1 MNEDDLKDNPPFDA
15 ETQAALDE
23 EQNESTAIQ
32 YSNYTGHSQKPTPE
46 QVYYDGNFYYWLW
59 DISSTL
65 DQSEGTTWLTYNA
78 GTRYNPNGFNDT
90 PTGENRTGPQAVT
103 TPPGTLVGEELL
115 DIKQIDT
122 AYNLLDGWNPGETF
136 EERIALYEDV
146 APFFFDPVVDEEGNV
161 DYPGMELLFDVV
173 VNGTTLQPND
183 PRLMAIKAPYTNEKI
198 EYLNALGKSGYTI
211 SGKPNQKLLALRT
224 TRASQLDTAIT
235 GLGLNPND
243 YKNKNPETY
252 ASFLNTAVQGDIS
265 AGLLK
270 NFIGYVEGID
280 GYEISNEDILYPLFS
295 SVADRLS
302 VDSSGLD
309 LSDYI
314 FNNKAQARGTEIL
327 GAGVYND
334 LGDSEK
340 KNIATLFATEG
351 KESVDEYLQNI
362 FDSNP
367 LFEKYAGKG
376 LNYQKIAGPYVKLY
390 ASIFGDNPDETSL
403 DFLEEFN
410 NDFQD
415 AGKNFRQKAYDS
427 NNKFFSYNIASEM
440 SKSLGGPVVRSM

>member
-1 MNEDDLKDNPPFDA
+1 MSTSNPPFD
-15 ETQAALDE
+15 EQTQAGLE
-23 EQNESTAIQ
+23 EERLEAESSSIS
-32 YSNYTGHSQKPTPE
+32 YNNYTGHSQKPTPE

-59 DISSTL
+59 D
-65 DQSEGTTWLTYNA
+65 
-78 GTRYNPNGFNDT
+78 NGFNDT

-280 GYEISNEDILYPLFS
+280 GYEISNEDVLYPLFS

-340 KNIATLFATEG
+340 KNIATLFATEYPDP
-351 KESVDEYLQNI
+351 SVTVSGSTCEL
-362 FDSNP
+362 
-367 LFEKYAGKG
+367 
-376 LNYQKIAGPYVKLY
+376 
-390 ASIFGDNPDETSL
+390 
-403 DFLEEFN
+403 
-410 NDFQD
+410 
-415 AGKNFRQKAYDS
+415 
-427 NNKFFSYNIASEM
+427 
-440 SKSLGGPVVRSM
+440 